1 MIIRQQQQQQEE
13 EETNNKEEEEEVDDE
28 ARIAA
33 RLRMENEAH
42 VAQRRQSRVMIVK
55 SKISSEIQRGPRR
68 LVEYVEDS
76 PFFWSTVKEAEN
88 RIKRLSLRLS
98 SLCDMILDLCSVTIT
113 FSEHC
118 GRIHNLVKKSWEDV
132 ESQYSS
138 DILSL
143 NAQFNELGEQFAHM
157 SNASK
162 QLAVTMKAVLV
173 DAFRDFSQQHLSQV
187 SQSSKTLQILEK
199 EYENALRKLLHSPKN
214 LPPIN
219 PKKTKQTTT
228 NSTNK
233 SSENKKKSFLNL
245 SSHYERITDLQQ
257 YEEWKRKTNLL
268 RKDYELKRYDHC
280 NTLNAVINRHRYEL
294 ILNLCACFSGFETFF
309 HVGYEASLA
318 HKVFHRSIQMGVAEK
333 TNQEDKNDKKLL
345 KHRKEIESILKMGKD
360 YYKEK
365 KREKLEKR
373 KLKKKQQQQQLEEQK
388 KNNNNDNDNDDDD
401 EDDDDS
407 DHEDDPYNVDYYS
420 GYLWKQS
427 SNMKKDWKRRWFVLE
442 NGELAYYRSRDK
454 LDREFVVNT
463 MLCKVKEKLDHDY
476 RFVFELISPSR
487 RVYILQAQSE
497 QDFIAWCSVLR
508 NQVHR
513 LLRKN
518 TTINIRN
525 KKENENE
532 NDDDNNNTSSDGNN
546 NGKYLKR
553 ELKRSIQ
560 ESNKYCADCGK
571 KDPEW
576 VSINTG
582 VVICIDC
589 CGVHRGLG
597 THISKVRSLILD
609 DISLSTLSA
618 ISQLGNE
625 KINNILEDTIPSDYH
640 KINANSNSNEKE
652 KFIKGK
658 YMFKMFIDPTKSK
671 QLTHEQINEKLYN
684 SAIENQLLGIFE
696 ALCYGA
702 NIDYQF
708 ENYSNRTAL
717 HETAFAN
724 FTQSTEFLLQNGAT
738 QNIEDDEGRTAR
750 ELAEYNQ
757 SNDVLQILDYHV
769 GFDLNALRINN
780 KNNKSPS
787 VNNNN
792 NNNKNIPSHLSL
804 SPKSD

>member
-1 MIIRQQQQQQEE
+1 MIIRQQQQQQQQQESIPPPPPQQQQESLQSEPDEE
-13 EETNNKEEEEEVDDE
+13 ALE
-28 ARIAA
+28 AA

-55 SKISSEIQRGPRR
+55 SKISSEIQRGPRKMI
-68 LVEYVEDS
+68 EYVEDS
-76 PFFWSTVKEAEN
+76 PFFWSSVKESEN
-88 RIKRLSLRLS
+88 RIRRLSLRLNQ
-98 SLCDMILDLCSVTIT
+98 LCDMILDLCSVTIT

-132 ESQYSS
+132 EQQYAS

-173 DAFRDFSQQHLSQV
+173 DAFRDFSQHHLAEV
-187 SQSSKTLQILEK
+187 SASSKALHILEK
-199 EYENALRKLLHSPKN
+199 EYENALRKLLHTQKN
-214 LPPIN
+214 LPAIN
-219 PKKTKQTTT
+219 PKRLSKSKTSKDNNLDGKNGT
-228 NSTNK
+228 NTN
-233 SSENKKKSFLNL
+233 EKKKSFLNL

-257 YEEWKRKTNLL
+257 YNEWKKKTNLL

-333 TNQEDKNDKKLL
+333 TNQEDNNDKKLL
-345 KHRKEIESILKMGKD
+345 KHRKEIELILKQGKD

-373 KLKKKQQQQQLEEQK
+373 KLKKQQEQEK
-388 KNNNNDNDNDDDD
+388 KNNNDDD
-401 EDDDDS
+401 EDDEEDD
-407 DHEDDPYNVDYYS
+407 DEDDPYNVDFYS

-463 MLCKVKEKLDHDY
+463 MLCKVKERLDHDY
-476 RFVFELISPSR
+476 RYVFELISPSR

-518 TTINIRN
+518 TTVVNIKGGN
-525 KKENENE
+525 ND
-532 NDDDNNNTSSDGNN
+532 NDDSTDNMSNNVLNN
-546 NGKYLKR
+546 RKYEKR

-560 ESNKYCADCGK
+560 DNNKFCADCNK

-589 CGVHRGLG
+589 CGIHRGLG

-609 DISLSTLSA
+609 DIPLSTLKA
-618 ISQLGNE
+618 ISELGND
-625 KINNILEDTIPSDYH
+625 KINEILENTIPSDYH
-640 KINANSNSNEKE
+640 KINSSSNSNEKE

-671 QLTHEQINEKLYN
+671 QLTHEQINEKLYQ
-684 SAIENQLLGIFE
+684 SSIKNQLLGIFE

-702 NIDYQF
+702 NVDYQF
-708 ENYSNRTAL
+708 DKYSNKTAL
-717 HETAFAN
+717 HETSSKN
-724 FTQSTEFLLQNGAT
+724 FTQATEFLLQNGAV
-738 QNIEDDEGRTAR
+738 QNIEDDDGNTAR
-750 ELAEYNQ
+750 ELAEENEC
-757 SNDVLQILDYHV
+757 SDVLQILDYHV
-769 GFDLNALRINN
+769 GFDLNLSRQNKNN
-780 KNNKSPS
+780 NNKSPS
-787 VNNNN
+787 MG
-792 NNNKNIPSHLSL
+792 PS